1 MTKFK
6 PGDTIRSKGSSWEAD
21 VIAVYGDRVWAI
33 REGTTGAYNGPLTYE
48 EDEFD
53 LAPDFFEEGKT
64 YARRGVTFEVEAVRH
79 AEDRGPI
86 AFGRTSYPGG
96 EIYEIRTM
104 LSWDGA
110 NQWKEVT

>member
-1 MTKFK
+1 MSKFK
-6 PGDTIRSKGSSWEAD
+6 PGDTIRSRVSEWKAD

-33 REGTTGAYNGPLTYE
+33 REGGAHNGGPLTYE

-53 LAPDFFEEGKT
+53 LVPDFFEEGKT

-104 LSWDGA
+104 LSWEG